1 VIVIV
6 PHSTYHNIRGPAIRA
21 LGRVDDIVVVLEK
34 DVLEE
39 GDFHA
44 LYQRSREIAEDL
56 RSKGVREVALVL
68 TGSYLACALVY
79 RALLEEGLRVTL
91 LQWDPRRKSYIVF
104 RTPETPRQGGGK
116 VSPYVQIL

>member
-1 VIVIV
+1 MTVVIL
-6 PHSTYHNIRGPAIRA
+6 PHTTYHNIRGPAIRA

-39 GDFHA
+39 GDFHE
-44 LYQRSREIAEDL
+44 LYRRAREVAEDL
-56 RSKGVREVALVL
+56 RSRGFREVALVL
-68 TGSYLACALVY
+68 TGSYLACVLVY

-104 RTPETPRQGGGK
+104 RTPETPDKGAGR
-116 VSPYVQIL
+116 